1 YALGNIFMSNNSQIL
16 RDFNAHKIRINNAIN
31 NNNIIYES
39 EKEFLNYH
47 NWETTDINKR
57 SQRIL
62 EFLINKW
69 QLPHPDTTFWE
80 EYFAN

>member
-1 YALGNIFMSNNSQIL
+1 MSNNSQTL

-39 EKEFLNYH
+39 EKELLNYY
-47 NWETTDINKR
+47 NWETADIDER
-57 SQRIL
+57 SQKIL
-62 EFLINKW
+62 DFLINKW
-69 QLPHPDTTFWE
+69 QLPRPGVNFWE